1 MSIKAQ
7 TKTRLKN
14 LIQPNGKAIVNPAA
28 FEDAAYSARLQ
39 RAVDTQGRRVSNAGR
54 ALSLTESVPIIP
66 RALLLLPDFTRVS
79 IAASARCRASSWR
92 ASARS

>member
-39 RAVDTQGRRVSNAGR
+39 RAVDTQGSNAGR

-66 RALLLLPDFTRVS
+66 RALLLLPNPTRVS